1 MHSKLTSV
9 VLQYQSSISH
19 LSFWSLTMRLNSEG
33 TIFLPKNKEQ
43 RLRKLFSRGFWI
55 NQVLIP
61 GSKIYWHDLKYLIL
75 NFAFEGVYVTLKD
88 DLCTLL
94 KICKN
99 WFHVEI
105 EKTPRYDL
113 DEFFTCMRLS
123 QSVIYLFLQAS
134 SASKFSTL
142 RATPRFYTWKI
153 RAVW

>member
-1 MHSKLTSV
+1 MCSKLTSV
-9 VLQYQSSISH
+9 VLQYQYSISH

-75 NFAFEGVYVTLKD
+75 NFAFEGVYITLKD

-105 EKTPRYDL
+105 EKKP
-113 DEFFTCMRLS
+113 EVWSWWILS
-123 QSVIYLFLQAS
+123 MYETEPVCNLFVLAS
-134 SASKFSTL
+134 IIS
-142 RATPRFYTWKI
+142 I
-153 RAVW
+153 